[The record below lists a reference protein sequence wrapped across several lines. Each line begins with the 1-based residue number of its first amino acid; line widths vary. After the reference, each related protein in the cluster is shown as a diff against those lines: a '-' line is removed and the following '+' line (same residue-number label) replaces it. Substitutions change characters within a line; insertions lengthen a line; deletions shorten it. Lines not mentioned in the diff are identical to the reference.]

1 MAFTHYRTKAVFL
14 RKEDRGEADQ
24 IFTLFTEDFGKVKV
38 LGKAIRKIKS
48 KLRAGTGLF
57 YLSEIEFIQG
67 KQYKTLTDAVLIDKF
82 NIEHKVAEALDGLLA
97 REQRDEKI
105 WSLLTHTLQ
114 ADPRPVLGQPD
125 RGRVSDYFL
134 WNLFD
139 ILGYAPQ
146 LYNCACCEKKLLPET
161 FFFVPEDGGV
171 VCWQCFS
178 KKDLPD
184 ESWREISVAVV
195 KILRFLLEEPFDSAE
210 KLKIHKSEKEHLQD
224 ISDVYFNSL
233 KQANNPQQSI

>member
-14 RKEDRGEADQ
+14 KKEDRGEADQ
-24 IFTLFTEDFGKVKV
+24 VFTLFTEDFGKVRV

-57 YLSEIEFIQG
+57 CLSEIEFIQG
-67 KQYKTLTDAVLIDKF
+67 KQYKTLTDAVLMDKF
-82 NIEHKVAEALDGLLA
+82 NVDYKVAEALDGLLA
-97 REQRDEKI
+97 REQRDDKI
-105 WSLLTHTLQ
+105 WDLLAQTLQ
-114 ADPRPVLGQPD
+114 AAS
-125 RGRVSDYFL
+125 GRAGLPKSAGGRASDYFL

-161 FFFVPEDGGV
+161 FFFVPQDGGV

-184 ESWREISVAVV
+184 ESWSEISVSAV
-195 KILRFLLEEPFDSAE
+195 KTLRFLLKEPFDIAE

-224 ISDVYFNSL
+224 ISDVYLACL
-233 KQANNPQQSI
+233 KEAGNPR